1 MTSRVQR
8 RPRPALARLGLL
20 ALTLAVVGAGLA
32 GAQGGAPAQAS
43 LVHLPLLSSGRAITQ
58 PEAISFWGMNAYLS
72 KRERISAG
80 DNLTELARLAR
91 EAGVAWTREELPWDL
106 IEPNDDDFRGVY
118 DADLRLAAE
127 QGFGIIGM
135 LLTTPAWARDGACS
149 GNYWCPPANVNEYAE
164 FAAWMVER
172 YDGDG
177 RDDAPGSPRVAYWQL
192 WNEPNDTAL
201 WPNIGGGADARKL
214 RYGQLLVAAYQAIK
228 AADPTA
234 TVLSGGVYIYDG
246 SCAGGLCD
254 GLNFFNAAGGVFR
267 QLPAARQAFDI
278 FAIHPYIPDRRPDDP
293 AIPRIITVEGRIRNT
308 RAWLDD
314 PAVGRP
320 DAPLWISEIGWCSA
334 PGACPGGAQISEA
347 QQANYLARS
356 LVIAQQNGVQH
367 ASWFQLEDAF
377 DDPGRLWGNAAIL
390 RQYNGATYPLKPA
403 YSAYRTLATQLAG
416 ASPVGTGPLHT
427 HSYDPANPFVG
438 SGGTYNYRYTRGTT
452 VIDLLWRPDDTL
464 QASLPV
470 AAGATVTRVTIDGAT
485 TVLAPSGGA
494 VSLTLSEQP
503 VIVVQSR

>member
-1 MTSRVQR
+1 MRNPLRR
-8 RPRPALARLGLL
+8 RPHLIPSSVGLTALLL
-20 ALTLAVVGAGLA
+20 AIITVGLA
-32 GAQGGAPAQAS
+32 GAQGGAPAQQH
-43 LVHLPLLSSGRAITQ
+43 LLHLPLLSNGRATTQ

-80 DNLTELARLAR
+80 DNLLELARLAR

-127 QGFGIIGM
+127 QGFGIIGV
-135 LLTTPAWARDGACS
+135 LLTTPAWARDGTCA
-149 GNYWCPPANVNEYAE
+149 GNYWCPPADVNEYAE

-177 RDDAPGSPRVAYWQL
+177 RDDAPGSPRVAYWQI

-201 WPNIGGGADARKL
+201 WPDIGGGPNARKL

-254 GLNFFNAAGGVFR
+254 GLNFFNAEGGVFR
-267 QLPAARQAFDI
+267 QVPAARQAFDI

-308 RAWLDD
+308 RAWLDN

-320 DAPLWISEIGWCSA
+320 DAPLWISELGWCTA

-347 QQANYLARS
+347 QQANYLVRS

-377 DDPGRLWGNAAIL
+377 NNPNRLWGNAAIL
-390 RQYNGATYPLKPA
+390 RQYNGTTYPLKPA
-403 YSAYRTLATQLAG
+403 YVAYRTLATQLAG
-416 ASPVGTGPLHT
+416 AAPIGAGPLHT

-438 SGGTYNYRYTRGTT
+438 SGGTYNYRYTQGAT
-452 VIDLLWRPDDTL
+452 VIDVLWRPDDTL
-464 QASLPV
+464 QVNLPV
-470 AAGATVTRVTIDGAT
+470 AAGATVTRVTIDGSAT
-485 TVLAPSGGA
+485 PLAPSGGT
-494 VSLTLSEQP
+494 VSLTLSEEP
-503 VIVVQSR
+503 IIVVQRR